1 MMTAIIHSYFNIFLY
16 VGIGAIFLFLTGLY
30 FILKS
35 AMPAKKNKPMPVTQ
49 KAFIFQ
55 PQDFSAIAGDD
66 IMSTQLD
73 LARAYIES
81 DKKELAKL
89 ILRQVI
95 SSGSSIQQ
103 KEAQRLLDFV

>member
-1 MMTAIIHSYFNIFLY
+1 MITAIIQSYY
-16 VGIGAIFLFLTGLY
+16 SLFLTVGIAAIFFFLLGVY
-30 FILKS
+30 FILKLS
-35 AMPAKKNKPMPVTQ
+35 SPTKKAEPAFAQT
-49 KAFIFQ
+49 AFSFH

-66 IMSTQLD
+66 VLSTQLD

-81 DKKELAKL
+81 DKKELAKM

-95 SSGSSIQQ
+95 ASGTDTQQ

>member
-1 MMTAIIHSYFNIFLY
+1 MITAIIQSYY
-16 VGIGAIFLFLTGLY
+16 SLFLTVGISAIFVFLMGVY

-35 AMPAKKNKPMPVTQ
+35 AVKTKKVEPAFVQT
-49 KAFIFQ
+49 AFSFQ

-66 IMSTQLD
+66 VLSTQLD

-81 DKKELAKL
+81 DKKELAKM

-95 SSGSSIQQ
+95 ASGNDTQQ